1 MLFPDSQ
8 AWVRRS
14 VPCPAREIE
23 GGEGWASRLP
33 PHRHRPRSAGS
44 LLGRRLPPHDQVD
57 ECELVELD
65 LAPRVLVTARFAY
78 VSLKGRTEAPVM
90 RLFRG
95 FVNER
100 LREV

>member
-1 MLFPDSQ
+1 
-8 AWVRRS
+8 
-14 VPCPAREIE
+14 
-23 GGEGWASRLP
+23 
-33 PHRHRPRSAGS
+33 
-44 LLGRRLPPHDQVD
+44 LPPHDQVD